1 MNEKQCTRISYNAH
15 KQNSKLEGKQLMSK
29 YYIKLIKETLIWILK
44 WAIFTAFEFFI
55 LYVAVISWNH
65 DFVQFM
71 HEYSNAII
79 PFIATTGASTATM
92 TRNEGTI
99 FEVKE

>member
-1 MNEKQCTRISYNAH
+1 
-15 KQNSKLEGKQLMSK
+15 MSK
-29 YYIKLIKETLIWILK
+29 DYIKLIKETLIWILK
-44 WAIFTAFEFFI
+44 WAIFTAFEFLI
-55 LYVAVISWNH
+55 LYVALISCNH

-79 PFIATTGASTATM
+79 PFMASIGAMIATTI
-92 TRNEGTI
+92 RNEGTI

>member
-1 MNEKQCTRISYNAH
+1 
-15 KQNSKLEGKQLMSK
+15 MSK
-29 YYIKLIKETLIWILK
+29 DSIKLIKKTLIWILK
-44 WAIFTAFEFFI
+44 WAIFTAFEFLI
-55 LYVAVISWNH
+55 LYVALIFWNH

-79 PFIATTGASTATM
+79 PFMATIGAMIATTI
-92 TRNEGTI
+92 RNEGTI

>member
-1 MNEKQCTRISYNAH
+1 
-15 KQNSKLEGKQLMSK
+15 MSK
-29 YYIKLIKETLIWILK
+29 NSIKVIKKTLIWILK
-44 WAIFTAFEFFI
+44 WALFTAVEFLL
-55 LYVAVISWNH
+55 LYVAIISWNH

-79 PFIATTGASTATM
+79 PFMATTGAMTATM
-92 TRNEGTI
+92 IRNEGTI